1 MFSSKG
7 SSSFHAEEIS
17 FTCPSRH
24 VNIQC
29 AYSVKENSPRGLFV
43 TPRSNAIPPKYI
55 NLIYE
60 FCSARHRHDVWTA
73 AASES
78 CSTTELV
85 ELNCFT
91 KLNSKVW
98 FRRRASALL
107 LSNLEYQRTPN
118 DHLPLKLLYRSPVKY
133 IFYESLRVE
142 NYKDIYIS
150 SWKVN
155 VVRMQRLIS
164 KSTEAHKSSS
174 FPIGIKR
181 EKTINI
187 AMCSSAWQKHDIWT
201 GP

>member
-1 MFSSKG
+1 MRILRKGEFSSW
-7 SSSFHAEEIS
+7 S
-17 FTCPSRH
+17 
-24 VNIQC
+24 
-29 AYSVKENSPRGLFV
+29 LV

-60 FCSARHRHDVWTA
+60 FCLARHRHDVWTA

-150 SWKVN
+150 SWKMLCECSVWFPKVPRLTN
-155 VVRMQRLIS
+155 RVRFDR
-164 KSTEAHKSSS
+164 
-174 FPIGIKR
+174 
-181 EKTINI
+181 N
-187 AMCSSAWQKHDIWT
+187 
-201 GP
+201 